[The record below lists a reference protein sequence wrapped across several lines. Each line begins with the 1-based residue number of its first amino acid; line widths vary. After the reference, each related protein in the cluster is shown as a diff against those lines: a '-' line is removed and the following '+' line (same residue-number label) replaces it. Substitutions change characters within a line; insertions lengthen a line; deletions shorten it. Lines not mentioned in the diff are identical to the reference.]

1 LELCVNY
8 FQRLG
13 LRYLGFCDRGVLK
26 GLLTK
31 KDVWFVVNGGDE
43 SGGREREDEDVHG
56 RARGVGGGVLREGDE
71 GEERGLLFEGRGGG
85 SEEMDIDM
93 GEARGPV

>member
-1 LELCVNY
+1 
-8 FQRLG
+8 
-13 LRYLGFCDRGVLK
+13 
-26 GLLTK
+26 
-31 KDVWFVVNGGDE
+31 
-43 SGGREREDEDVHG
+43 VHG